1 MSVKLRVNK
10 VTVALNPSPR
20 EIVAKILEEFVGE
33 FKYMSP
39 EAIKTLARDAFDFAY
54 EGDVPKRYRMFLKR
68 LDLVPPTKVAALV
81 VNKYMALE
89 GFVDGRPLRVKDNK
103 YVRRKK
109 RRR

>member
-1 MSVKLRVNK
+1 MSVKLRVTK

-20 EIVAKILEEFVGE
+20 EIVARILEEFIGE

-39 EAIKTLARDAFDFAY
+39 EAIKVIARDAFDFAY
-54 EGDVPKRYRMFLKR
+54 EGNVPKRYRMFLRR
-68 LDLVPPTKVAALV
+68 LDLVPQDKVASLV
-81 VNKYMALE
+81 VNKYMAFE
-89 GFVDGRPLRVKDNK
+89 GFIDGRPLRVKDNK